1 MKDAEY
7 AEKTA
12 QTDYSELMSDSQK
25 SRAGSMKSITDRE
38 GTKAD
43 LEVRQQENH
52 GKKASSTDEVM
63 GIKEAIAN
71 LHGSCDFIMDNFDL
85 RKEARTNEIE
95 SLKNAKAILSGADFR

>member
-25 SRAGSMKSITDRE
+25 SRASAMKSITDRE
-38 GTKAD
+38 GAKAD

-52 GKKASSTDEVM
+52 NKKSSSTEEVM
-63 GIKEAIAN
+63 GIKDAIAN

-85 RKEARTNEIE
+85 RKEARANEIE